1 MSLVSAPSFAA
12 KFVLLFLLSFAAKLV
27 AAQVEVT
34 GIKNDD
40 ILSNVRAHVDSIDPP
55 TLSYQYEQYQK
66 QLTEKTQQA
75 VQVFGYYHATITVNA
90 PVEGLK
96 NAKWQIN
103 AELGQVTRVTELN
116 IKLQGEAENEP
127 AMQTLLPKLP
137 LKKGKALQHQDYE
150 SSKSQLQNLALTLGY
165 FDFRLSEH
173 SIKVFESSFSAS
185 INLIMDSGKRYQF
198 GELLFVE
205 DDRAESLVRDS
216 LPFTQ
221 GEPYQADK
229 LALLNQRLRQTQYF
243 KNALVRPLV
252 AKANDYQVPIEVI
265 LTHKPRDNFDVGAGF
280 SSDIGPRFTFK
291 WQRPWVNNHGHALG
305 SELFLSKPE
314 RSLSLDYR
322 IPIEDP
328 VQNYASF
335 QVGFLS
341 QDDNDTRSD
350 RFTLSATRHWTV
362 VDSDWQRAA
371 FIRLEQ
377 ETFTQGLDDEQTTR
391 LLTPGFTISR
401 LRTRGGLDMDWG
413 DKQSI
418 TVEAAA
424 DALLSDINMLR
435 ITAQSKW
442 LRSWDKHRLLWRI
455 DAGGI
460 ATEDFQQVPSSLRYF
475 AGGDQSIRGFGY
487 RTLSPVKLND
497 EGERELTGG
506 QYLAVGSVEYTY
518 PFKPNWRMAV
528 FVDAGTSTN
537 KFAGDIA
544 TGIGAGVNWLSPVG
558 PVRVYLARG
567 NSDYEAS
574 WQLHF
579 SMGPAL

>member
-1 MSLVSAPSFAA
+1 MSSVSAPSFAA
-12 KFVLLFLLSFAAKLV
+12 MFFLLLSLSFVPLAG
-27 AAQVEVT
+27 AAQVEIK

-40 ILSNVRAHVDSIDPP
+40 ILSNVRAHVDSIEPP
-55 TLSYQYEQYQK
+55 TVSYQFEQYQ
-66 QLTEKTQQA
+66 QRLTEKTQQA
-75 VQVFGYYHATITVNA
+75 LQVFGYYHATITVNA

-96 NAKWQIN
+96 NAKWQIS
-103 AELGQVTRVTELN
+103 AELGQVTSITELH
-116 IKLQGEAENEP
+116 IELQGEAKNEP
-127 AMQTLLPKLP
+127 AMQALLAKLP

-165 FDFRLSEH
+165 FDFRFSEH
-173 SIKVFESSFSAS
+173 TIKVFESSFSAS
-185 INLIMDSGKRYQF
+185 ITLLMDSGKRYHF
-198 GELLFVE
+198 GELRFVE
-205 DDRAESLVRDS
+205 DNRAESLVRDS
-216 LPFTQ
+216 LPFNQ
-221 GEPYQADK
+221 GERYHADK
-229 LALLNQRLRQTQYF
+229 LAILNQRLRQTQYF
-243 KNALVRPLV
+243 KTALVRPLV
-252 AKANDYQVPIEVI
+252 AQAKDYQVPIEVI
-265 LTHKPRDNFDVGAGF
+265 LNHKPRDNFDVGAGF
-280 SSDIGPRFTFK
+280 SSDIGPRFTAK

-305 SELFLSKPE
+305 AELFLSKPE
-314 RSLSLDYR
+314 RSISLDYR

-335 QVGFLS
+335 QVGFQA

-350 RFTLSATRHWTV
+350 RFTLAATRHWTV

-377 ETFTQGLDDEQTTR
+377 ETFTQGLDAEQTTR
-391 LLTPGFTISR
+391 LLTPGFTLSR
-401 LRTRGGLDMDWG
+401 LRTRGGLDIDWG

-442 LRSWDKHRLLWRI
+442 LRSWDEHRLLWRI
-455 DAGGI
+455 DTGAI
-460 ATEDFQQVPSSLRYF
+460 ASEDFQLVPSSLRYF

-487 RTLSPVKLND
+487 RTLSPVKLDD
-497 EGERELTGG
+497 EGNAELTGG
-506 QYLAVGSVEYTY
+506 QYLAVGSVEYSY
-518 PFKPNWRMAV
+518 PVKPNWRVAV

-537 KFAGDIA
+537 KFSGDIA
-544 TGIGAGVNWLSPVG
+544 TGVGAGVNWLSPVG

-567 NSDYEAS
+567 NSEYEAA
-574 WQLHF
+574 WKIHF

>member
-1 MSLVSAPSFAA
+1 MSSVSAPSFAA
-12 KFVLLFLLSFAAKLV
+12 MFFLLLSLSFVPLAG
-27 AAQVEVT
+27 AAQVEIK

-55 TLSYQYEQYQK
+55 SVSYQFEQYQ
-66 QLTEKTQQA
+66 QRLSEKTQQA
-75 VQVFGYYHATITVNA
+75 LQVFGYYHATILVSA

-103 AELGQVTRVTELN
+103 VELGQVTNITELN
-116 IKLQGEAENEP
+116 IQLQGEAKDEP
-127 AMQTLLPKLP
+127 AMQALLAKLP
-137 LKKGKALQHQDYE
+137 LKKGKPLQHQDYE

-165 FDFRLSEH
+165 FDFRFSEH
-173 SIKVFESSFSAS
+173 TIKVFESSFSAS
-185 INLIMDSGKRYQF
+185 INLVMDSGKRYHF

-205 DDRAESLVRDS
+205 DDRAESLVRET

-229 LALLNQRLRQTQYF
+229 LALLNQRLRETQYF
-243 KNALVRPLV
+243 KNALVRPVV
-252 AKANDYQVPIEVI
+252 AKAKDYQVPIEVI
-265 LTHKPRDNFDVGAGF
+265 LTHKPRDNFDVGAGV

-291 WQRPWVNNHGHALG
+291 WQRPWVNNHGHAMG
-305 SELFLSKPE
+305 TELFLSKPE

-335 QVGFLS
+335 QVGFQS
-341 QDDNDTRSD
+341 QDDNDTRSN
-350 RFTLSATRHWTV
+350 RFTLAAARHWTV
-362 VDSDWQRAA
+362 EYSDWQRAA
-371 FIRLEQ
+371 FVRLEQ

-391 LLTPGFTISR
+391 LLTPGFTLSR
-401 LRTRGGLDMDWG
+401 LRTRGGLDIDWG
-413 DKQSI
+413 DKQNI

-442 LRSWDKHRLLWRI
+442 LRSWGEHRLLWRI
-455 DAGGI
+455 DAG
-460 ATEDFQQVPSSLRYF
+460 ALASEDFQKVPATLRYF

-487 RTLSPVKLND
+487 RTLSPFKLND

-506 QYLAVGSVEYTY
+506 QYLAVGSVEYSY

-544 TGIGAGVNWLSPVG
+544 TGIGGGVNWLSPVG
-558 PVRVYLARG
+558 PVRIYLARG

-574 WQLHF
+574 WKIHF
-579 SMGPAL
+579 YMGPAL